1 MSTKFY
7 RAIVTLIGTCWLASC
22 SGNPSGTPDIAGTS
36 TPEIPSDGL
45 YGAAALL
52 PVLDAQAGPEA
63 NVFFSPL
70 SVDYAFGIVALGA
83 RGETARELSNILPPP
98 DAPEAYSHDAN
109 GVELRLASRLWV
121 ERHFKPARS
130 FMSAAEARYHAGM
143 EQIDKKAPEESADAI
158 NLWADEA
165 TNGLIPRVVGPGDIR
180 AMLAMIITNAI
191 YFDGQWATSFDS
203 SGMEPFLFGSGTDRP
218 FKQMVLRQEFATVD
232 RNGWRAIRLPYRD
245 PRYAMDVLM
254 PEERKVIAAAP
265 SLEFIEE
272 VGARLD
278 KAEPRLVD
286 MKLPQFEV
294 DTDFDLVRPLQS
306 LGLNAPFDVERADL
320 SGMVEGDTR
329 GLFVG
334 GVKQLAK
341 LQVSDTGTRAA
352 AVTVVSIIVTG
363 AGPPDRRRAIDFT
376 VDRPFIVIL
385 RDLDNDA
392 ILFLGRIAD
401 PQAFEPIYI
410 ETP

>member
-363 AGPPDRRRAIDFT
+363 PPPDRRKAIDFT